1 MTVTRTAFV
10 AGATG
15 YTGRALVRE
24 LAASGVRTYA
34 HVRPDSPR
42 LKEWEQ
48 EFSAAGAVAD
58 TTAWSEPAM
67 TTTLSR
73 VRPDAVFALL
83 GTTRSR
89 TAAAQ
94 AAGANDSY
102 ETVDYGLT
110 ALLLNA
116 TVRAAPSARF
126 VYLSSLGVAP
136 SARGEYLR
144 VRWRMEEQLRN
155 SGVAWTIARPSFIT
169 GADRDEF
176 RPLERIGAAVT
187 DGLLG
192 GAGLLGA
199 GRVRDRFSSMTA
211 TELARALARHAFD
224 PGSSMRILSAE
235 ELR

>member
-15 YTGRALVRE
+15 YTGRALVTE
-24 LAASGVRTYA
+24 LTKAGIRTIA
-34 HVRPDSPR
+34 HVRPDSTR
-42 LKEWEQ
+42 LEQ
-48 EFSAAGAVAD
+48 WRSEFNAAGALTD
-58 TTAWSEPAM
+58 TTAWDEDAM
-67 TTTLSR
+67 ADSLAS
-73 VRPDAVFALL
+73 VQPDAVFALL

-89 TAAAQ
+89 TAQAQ

-102 ETVDYGLT
+102 ESVDYGLT
-110 ALLLNA
+110 ALLLKA
-116 TVRAAPSARF
+116 MRRAAPSARF

-144 VRWRMEEQLRN
+144 VRWRVEEEVKA

-176 RPLERIGAAVT
+176 RPLERIGAVVT

-192 GAGLLGA
+192 GAGMLGA
-199 GRVRDRFSSMTA
+199 GKVRDRFSSMTA
-211 TELARALARHAFD
+211 AELARGLARHAFD
-224 PGSSMRILSAE
+224 PASNMRILSAAD
-235 ELR
+235 LR